1 MNLNCENSGVDSATY
16 YEVKAISDL
25 LGSNMK
31 SLTYSQ
37 LKIDMTLYGNG
48 YLMTW
53 DTVQEWTLTYAL
65 GLLQMSGT
73 ALNIKNETF
82 SYNAQECEVI
92 DFTK

>member
-1 MNLNCENSGVDSATY
+1 
-16 YEVKAISDL
+16 
-25 LGSNMK
+25 MK

-65 GLLQMSGT
+65 GFLQMSGT
-73 ALNIKNETF
+73 ALNIKNEMF

>member
-1 MNLNCENSGVDSATY
+1 
-16 YEVKAISDL
+16 
-25 LGSNMK
+25 MK

-37 LKIDMTLYGNG
+37 LKIDMTLYGND

-73 ALNIKNETF
+73 ALNIKNEMF